1 MSHSAA
7 RELSVRCKLP
17 VRSRNMRIPIRLFAR
32 MQLSFTVFT
41 ALLLLPT
48 RGAAA
53 QSTNSND
60 QDKNLDIQLH
70 VGKDADARKVGLPL
84 YPGARLKH
92 DEENQNR
99 ANFALLT
106 GAFGMKLVVASY
118 ASGDAPSKVI
128 AYYREQLKRYGR
140 VLECRSKEPGGDVHA
155 NVHSPESKDSK
166 QLKCD
171 GDNEGNIVELKEGT
185 EDNQHGVSVEP
196 AETGKGSTFALVYV
210 YTRGKQ
216 GDI

>member
-1 MSHSAA
+1 
-7 RELSVRCKLP
+7 
-17 VRSRNMRIPIRLFAR
+17 MRLPIRLFAR
-32 MQLSFTVFT
+32 MQLSFTVLA

-48 RGAAA
+48 RGAA
-53 QSTNSND
+53 QSTNND
-60 QDKNLDIQLH
+60 AQDKNLDIQLH

-118 ASGDAPSKVI
+118 DSGDAPSKVI

-140 VLECRSKEPGGDVHA
+140 VLECRTKESGGDVHA
-155 NVHSPESKDSK
+155 NVHTQESKDSK

-171 GDNEGNIVELKEGT
+171 GDNAGNIVELKAGT
-185 EDNQHGVSVEP
+185 EDNQHVVSVQP
-196 AETGKGSTFALVYV
+196 SETGKGSTFALVYV

>member
-1 MSHSAA
+1 
-7 RELSVRCKLP
+7 
-17 VRSRNMRIPIRLFAR
+17 MRIPIRLFAR
-32 MQLSFTVFT
+32 MQLSITVLA

-48 RGAAA
+48 RGAA
-53 QSTNSND
+53 QSANRDD

-118 ASGDAPSKVI
+118 DSGDAPGKVI

-140 VLECRSKEPGGDVHA
+140 VLECRSQESGGDVHA
-155 NVHSPESKDSK
+155 NVHSQESKDSK

-171 GDNEGNIVELKEGT
+171 DDNAGNIVELKAGT
-185 EDNQHGVSVEP
+185 EDNQHVVSVEP
-196 AETGKGSTFALVYV
+196 SETGKGSTFALVYV

>member
-1 MSHSAA
+1 
-7 RELSVRCKLP
+7 
-17 VRSRNMRIPIRLFAR
+17 MRIPIRLFAKIE
-32 MQLSFTVFT
+32 LSFTVF

-48 RGAAA
+48 TLRAAA
-53 QSTNSND
+53 QNTHSD
-60 QDKNLDIQLH
+60 DEDKNLDIQLH
-70 VGKDADARKVGLPL
+70 VGKDADAQKVGLPL

-118 ASGDAPSKVI
+118 DSGDAPSKVI
-128 AYYREQLKRYGR
+128 AYYREQLKRYGP
-140 VLECRSKEPGGDVHA
+140 VLECRTKESGGDVHA
-155 NVHSPESKDSK
+155 NLHTQESKDSK
-166 QLKCD
+166 RLKCD
-171 GDNEGNIVELKEGT
+171 GDNAGNIVELKAGT
-185 EDNQHGVSVEP
+185 ENNQRVVSVQP
-196 AETGKGSTFALVYV
+196 SETGKGSTFALVYV

>member
-1 MSHSAA
+1 M
-7 RELSVRCKLP
+7 
-17 VRSRNMRIPIRLFAR
+17 PIRRFAR
-32 MQLSFTVFT
+32 LHLSFIALT
-41 ALLLLPT
+41 ASLLLPA
-48 RGAAA
+48 RPAAA
-53 QSTNSND
+53 QNTNRD
-60 QDKNLDIQLH
+60 DEDKNLDLQLH
-70 VGKDADARKVGLPL
+70 VGKDADAQKVGLPL

-92 DEENQNR
+92 EEENQNR

-118 ASGDAPSKVI
+118 DSGDAPSKVI

-140 VLECRSKEPGGDVHA
+140 VLECRTKKSGDDVHA
-155 NVHSPESKDSK
+155 NLHTQDSRESEP
-166 QLKCD
+166 LKCD
-171 GDNEGNIVELKEGT
+171 GDNAGNIVELKAGT
-185 EDNQHGVSVEP
+185 EDNQHVVSVEP

>member
-1 MSHSAA
+1 
-7 RELSVRCKLP
+7 
-17 VRSRNMRIPIRLFAR
+17 MRIPIPQFAR
-32 MQLSFTVFT
+32 MHLGFIALA
-41 ALLLLPT
+41 ALLLLPAG
-48 RGAAA
+48 RAAA
-53 QSTNSND
+53 QNTNRD
-60 QDKNLDIQLH
+60 DEDKNLDLQLH

-99 ANFALLT
+99 TNFALLT

-118 ASGDAPSKVI
+118 DSGDAPSKVI

-140 VLECRSKEPGGDVHA
+140 VLECRTKKSGDDVHA
-155 NVHSPESKDSK
+155 NVHTQDSKESK

-171 GDNEGNIVELKEGT
+171 GDNAGNIVELKAGT
-185 EDNQHGVSVEP
+185 EDNQHVVSVEP

-210 YTRGKQ
+210 YTRGQQ

>member
-1 MSHSAA
+1 
-7 RELSVRCKLP
+7 
-17 VRSRNMRIPIRLFAR
+17 MRIPIRLFAS
-32 MQLSFTVFT
+32 MHLSFAVFA
-41 ALLLLPT
+41 ALLLLPA
-48 RGAAA
+48 RRAAA
-53 QSTNSND
+53 QNTNSDD

-70 VGKDADARKVGLPL
+70 VGKDADAQKVGLPL

-92 DEENQNR
+92 DEQNQNR

-106 GAFGMKLVVASY
+106 GAFGMKLVVANY
-118 ASGDAPSKVI
+118 DSGDAPSKVI

-140 VLECRSKEPGGDVHA
+140 VLECRTKESGGDVHA
-155 NVHSPESKDSK
+155 NPHTEESKDSK

-171 GDNEGNIVELKEGT
+171 GDNAGNIVELKAGT
-185 EDNQHGVSVEP
+185 EDNQHVVCVEP

-210 YTRGKQ
+210 YARGKQ

>member
-1 MSHSAA
+1 
-7 RELSVRCKLP
+7 
-17 VRSRNMRIPIRLFAR
+17 MRIPIRLFAR
-32 MQLSFTVFT
+32 MQLSLTAFTV
-41 ALLLLPT
+41 LLLLPT
-48 RGAAA
+48 QGAAA

-84 YPGARLKH
+84 YPGARLKP

-118 ASGDAPSKVI
+118 DSADAPSKVI

-140 VLECRSKEPGGDVHA
+140 VLECRSKESGGDVHA
-155 NVHSPESKDSK
+155 NVHSQESKDSK

-171 GDNEGNIVELKEGT
+171 DDNAGNIVELKAGT
-185 EDNQHGVSVEP
+185 EDNQHVVSVEP
-196 AETGKGSTFALVYV
+196 SETGKGSTFALVYV

>member
-1 MSHSAA
+1 
-7 RELSVRCKLP
+7 
-17 VRSRNMRIPIRLFAR
+17 MRIPIRLFAK
-32 MQLSFTVFT
+32 MHLSFTVFA
-41 ALLLLPT
+41 ALLLLPAN
-48 RGAAA
+48 RAAA
-53 QSTNSND
+53 QNTNSD
-60 QDKNLDIQLH
+60 DEDKNLDIQLH

-84 YPGARLKH
+84 YAGARLKH

-106 GAFGMKLVVASY
+106 GAFGMKLVVVSY
-118 ASGDAPSKVI
+118 DSGDAPSKVI

-140 VLECRSKEPGGDVHA
+140 VLECRTKESGGNDVHA
-155 NVHSPESKDSK
+155 NVHPQGSEDSK

-171 GDNEGNIVELKEGT
+171 GDNAGNIVELKVGT
-185 EDNQHGVSVEP
+185 QDNQHVVSVEP
-196 AETGKGSTFALVYV
+196 SETGKGSTFALVYV

>member
-1 MSHSAA
+1 
-7 RELSVRCKLP
+7 
-17 VRSRNMRIPIRLFAR
+17 
-32 MQLSFTVFT
+32 MQLSFTAFT
-41 ALLLLPT
+41 VLLLLPT
-48 RGAAA
+48 QGAAA
-53 QSTNSND
+53 QSANSND

-84 YPGARLKH
+84 YPGARLKP

-140 VLECRSKEPGGDVHA
+140 VLECRSKEPGGDGHA
-155 NVHSPESKDSK
+155 NVRSRESQDSK

-171 GDNEGNIVELKEGT
+171 GDNAGNVVELKAGT
-185 EDNQHGVSVEP
+185 EDNQHVVSVEP

>member
-1 MSHSAA
+1 
-7 RELSVRCKLP
+7 
-17 VRSRNMRIPIRLFAR
+17 MRIPIRLFAR
-32 MQLSFTVFT
+32 MQLSITVLA

-48 RGAAA
+48 RGAA
-53 QSTNSND
+53 QSAHRD
-60 QDKNLDIQLH
+60 GQDKNLDIQLH

-118 ASGDAPSKVI
+118 DSADAPSKVI

-140 VLECRSKEPGGDVHA
+140 VLECRSKESGGDVHA
-155 NVHSPESKDSK
+155 NLHTQESKDSK

-171 GDNEGNIVELKEGT
+171 GDNAGNIVELKAGT
-185 EDNQHGVSVEP
+185 EDNQHVVSVQP

-210 YTRGKQ
+210 FTRGKQ

>member
-1 MSHSAA
+1 
-7 RELSVRCKLP
+7 
-17 VRSRNMRIPIRLFAR
+17 MRIPIRLFAR
-32 MQLSFTVFT
+32 LQLSITVLA

-48 RGAAA
+48 RGAA
-53 QSTNSND
+53 QSTSSDD

-118 ASGDAPSKVI
+118 DSGDAPGKVI

-140 VLECRSKEPGGDVHA
+140 VLECRSKESGGDVHA
-155 NVHSPESKDSK
+155 NLHTQESKDSK

-171 GDNEGNIVELKEGT
+171 GDNAGNIVELKAGT
-185 EDNQHGVSVEP
+185 EDNQHVVSVEP
-196 AETGKGSTFALVYV
+196 SGTGKGSTFALVYV

>member
-1 MSHSAA
+1 
-7 RELSVRCKLP
+7 
-17 VRSRNMRIPIRLFAR
+17 MRIPIRLFAR
-32 MQLSFTVFT
+32 MQLSITVLA

-48 RGAAA
+48 RGAA
-53 QSTNSND
+53 QSANRDD

-118 ASGDAPSKVI
+118 DSGDAPNKVI

-140 VLECRSKEPGGDVHA
+140 VLECRTKESGGDVHA
-155 NVHSPESKDSK
+155 NGHTQESKDSK

-171 GDNEGNIVELKEGT
+171 GDNAGNIVELKAGT
-185 EDNQHGVSVEP
+185 EDNQHVVSVEP
-196 AETGKGSTFALVYV
+196 SETGNGSTFALVFV
-210 YTRGKQ
+210 YARGKQ